1 MVHFRKIIKQK
12 MQVNE
17 GICLYIIKICKCA
30 EKGLESE
37 PACSREGNSPRVKG
51 VEGLGHNVEVGE
63 PEGTQAVFVRRMCIH
78 ELLV

>member
-17 GICLYIIKICKCA
+17 GICLYIIKICRCA

-37 PACSREGNSPRVKG
+37 PACSRERSSPRVKG
-51 VEGLGHNVEVGE
+51 KNGG
-63 PEGTQAVFVRRMCIH
+63 
-78 ELLV
+78 